1 MSTDGERNF
10 FRVGAED
17 FKKIPGSP
25 IAYWVSKAFLSVFD
39 YPQLGDCS
47 EARVGMATGRN
58 DYYVRFWSEI
68 SLRDFGVALSRND
81 AKKSNLK
88 WFPYNKGGEFRR
100 WYGNRDCV
108 VNWRNDGYELQ
119 TTMHPD
125 GKRIWAH
132 NFILD
137 RIFKSG
143 ISWTVVSSGKQ
154 SFRYSPQGCLFDA
167 AAGVCQAKSES
178 LEENQSILLFFN
190 SCVADFLIKLLN
202 PTINLHPG
210 YIEPLPFV
218 SLPENSR
225 CDNLLTISKTDWDSY
240 ETSWD
245 FKENPLIA
253 ERAKGR
259 FVRETPMWV
268 FYECMRKKWAENCE
282 QMHQLEMVNNRIFI
296 DAYGLQDELSADV
309 PWNEITL
316 TCNPWY
322 RYGKCI
328 DKSNQSFIDYRN
340 QKLPV
345 INDVYEHFECSPDG
359 VVVMEPYLAI
369 SGNFPYDKD
378 LELRLLQDTIKEFIS
393 YAVGC
398 MMGRYSFD
406 KPGLILANQGETYLD
421 YLRKITDNDSFQ
433 NPDAPESLNTPSAL
447 ASMNRVVG
455 RDPYRKLRNQK
466 TGKDVT
472 PFADVDGVLPILDDE
487 WFMDDIVAQ
496 FKAFL
501 TFTFGEEN
509 FTQNLQFIE
518 GALGKD
524 LRKYFIK
531 DFYKEHVQRYKKR
544 PIYWLFSSP
553 KGSFNALIYMHRYRP
568 DTVSIVLNDYLRE
581 YITKLAARRE
591 HLIAENNRA
600 DLSGAARTR
609 NLKLIDKYAS
619 MLAELEA
626 YERDILF
633 PLAQKKIAIDL
644 DDGVKVNYCKFGDA
658 LRKIPGLEAKEE

>member
-1 MSTDGERNF
+1 MQNSIKTF

-25 IAYWVSKAFLSVFD
+25 IAYWITPAFRELFRHQNIEQISA
-39 YPQLGDCS
+39 PRRTLQPGDMP
-47 EARVGMATGRN
+47 RFT
-58 DYYVRFWSEI
+58 RFWFEI
-68 SLRDFGVALSRND
+68 SLSKFS
-81 AKKSNLK
+81 KSNVRDKK
-88 WFPYNKGGEFRR
+88 WYAMSSGGEQRK
-100 WYGNRDCV
+100 WYGNLEAV
-108 VNWRNDGYELQ
+108 VNWERNGAEI
-119 TTMHPD
+119 
-125 GKRIWAH
+125 KA
-132 NFILD
+132 
-137 RIFKSG
+137 
-143 ISWTVVSSGKQ
+143 SGKAIIPSEEKYFQ
-154 SFRYSPQGCLFDA
+154 
-167 AAGVCQAKSES
+167 ES
-178 LEENQSILLFFN
+178 LGWSRISTGKIMMRYYPAGLLHGDATGCIFDSLVSPYILLSYFN
-190 SCVADFLIKLLN
+190 TPIATGLLTVIN
-202 PTINLHPG
+202 PTITFTRGAIASVPMNSQVLDSR
-210 YIEPLPFV
+210 IEPLATKCV
-218 SLPENSR
+218 QNA
-225 CDNLLTISKTDWDSY
+225 KADWDSY

-245 FKENPLIA
+245 FRENPLIRLKNEDSTIKPIWDYYSSLRLGWKIQCEA
-253 ERAKGR
+253 
-259 FVRETPMWV
+259 
-268 FYECMRKKWAENCE
+268 MR
-282 QMHQLEMVNNRIFI
+282 QLEVENNKIFI
-296 DAYGLQDELSADV
+296 EAYGLREELSPNV

-322 RYGKCI
+322 RYGQSPSDFANI
-328 DKSNQSFIDYRN
+328 ENSFYISSDGKSGTTSTTKNG
-340 QKLPV
+340 
-345 INDVYEHFECSPDG
+345 ECPQ
-359 VVVMEPYLAI
+359 E
-369 SGNFPYDKD
+369 NFPFVEE
-378 LELRLLQDTIKEFIS
+378 LENRLLQDTIKEFIS

-398 MMGRYSFD
+398 MMGRYSPE
-406 KPGLILANQGETYLD
+406 KPGLILANQGSGVDDYFRIMGDRDAHIAAGERFAETTSCLVDEPYSQMKCCGTT
-421 YLRKITDNDSFQ
+421 YHHVMDS
-433 NPDAPESLNTPSAL
+433 
-447 ASMNRVVG
+447 
-455 RDPYRKLRNQK
+455 
-466 TGKDVT
+466 
-472 PFADVDGVLPILDDE
+472 DGVIPILDDE

-553 KGSFNALIYMHRYRP
+553 NGSFNALIYMHRYRP

-581 YITKLAARRE
+581 YMTKLGARRE

-600 DLSGAARTR
+600 DLSSAVRTR

-658 LRKIPGLEAKEE
+658 LKKIPGLAAKEE